1 MITTYQVGLI
11 KEVTQYVSTCSG
23 VYCRKNQVKPWGA
36 VFHLKELSVPLGS
49 FSTEEEAIQA
59 YKNYHEN
66 YYQGILAK
74 IKQESEEEFGTSD
87 SSKIKNENS

>member
-23 VYCRKNQVKPWGA
+23 VYCRKNQFKPWGA

-49 FSTEEEAIQA
+49 FETEEEAIKA
-59 YKNYHEN
+59 YTDYHEK
-66 YYQGILAK
+66 YYQEILTK
-74 IKQESEEEFGTSD
+74 IKQKQEEEFGTSD
-87 SSKIKNENS
+87 SSKL